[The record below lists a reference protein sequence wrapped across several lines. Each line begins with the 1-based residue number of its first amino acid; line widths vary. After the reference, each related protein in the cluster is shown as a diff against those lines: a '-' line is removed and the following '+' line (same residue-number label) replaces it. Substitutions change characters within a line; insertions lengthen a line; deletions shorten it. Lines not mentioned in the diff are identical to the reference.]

1 MGLFDVFKKKECSI
15 CGGEIGLLGNR
26 KLADGN
32 MCKHCAAKLS
42 PWFEDR
48 RESSIEEIHEQLRYR
63 EQNKEAV
70 AAFHA
75 TDSYGKIKKLL
86 MDEDA
91 RKFCVAEERD
101 LSDNPD
107 ILDYSQLLGCEID
120 IDERRNE
127 EKTKDKEGHLVSYR
141 PPRYKYYYDFFVKL
155 RVEHPYFDEMKFK
168 LNPYSIETTHGQAVP
183 EFRKPDPGLNMEY
196 HECEEM
202 ARDIKAAVL
211 RARQAQRVAAREEA
225 KPKAVVTCPN
235 CGATTTPDAKG
246 CCEYCGGSVKG

>member
-42 PWFEDR
+42 PWFTER
-48 RESSIEEIHEQLRYR
+48 RESSVEEINEQLRYR
-63 EQNKEAV
+63 EENKAAV
-70 AAFHA
+70 AAFHI
-75 TDSYGKIKKLL
+75 TDGYGKMKKLL
-86 MDEDA
+86 LDEDA
-91 RKFCVAEERD
+91 RKFCVSEERD

-107 ILDYSQLLGCEID
+107 ILDFSQLLGCDID
-120 IDERRNE
+120 I
-127 EKTKDKEGHLVSYR
+127 
-141 PPRYKYYYDFFVKL
+141 
-155 RVEHPYFDEMKFK
+155 DEMKFK